1 MKKVSKETAVEPA
14 VEIKMTKLPTE
25 ILSATLEYLATRPFK
40 EVYQL
45 VQAIQ
50 NQSEEA

>member
-1 MKKVSKETAVEPA
+1 MKKESGEVMTEPA
-14 VEIKMTKLPTE
+14 VEVKMIKLPAE
-25 ILSATLEYLATRPFK
+25 VLNATLEYLANRPFK

-50 NQSEEA
+50 NQSEEV